1 MATDSGT
8 PGPPCGISQ
17 MGAFISGEYL
27 FHDNTIA
34 SDIDNV
40 HTNNNKTG
48 VIGMSHNA
56 PFNIVCINFINIGRD
71 GIIILSRRV
80 RAAYQSKDH
89 HQKPEAKNKS
99 HGGIVD
105 VRLCTD
111 VERPGNGSRKP

>member
-1 MATDSGT
+1 MMLPSYANR
-8 PGPPCGISQ
+8 Q
-17 MGAFISGEYL
+17 RGEKKRYL
-27 FHDNTIA
+27 P
-34 SDIDNV
+34 S
-40 HTNNNKTG
+40 G

-56 PFNIVCINFINIGRD
+56 PFNIVCMNFINIGRD

-111 VERPGNGSRKP
+111 VERPWNGSRKP